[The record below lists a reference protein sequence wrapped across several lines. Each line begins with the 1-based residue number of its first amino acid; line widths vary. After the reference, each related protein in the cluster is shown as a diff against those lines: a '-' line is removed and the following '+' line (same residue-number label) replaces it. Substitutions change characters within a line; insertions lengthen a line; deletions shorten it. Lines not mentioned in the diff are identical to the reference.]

1 MKQVEAIVSSRK
13 LDEVRAS
20 LARAGVDGMT
30 VMNVVG
36 FGRASP
42 VSAEG
47 DDPQLRIKIEIVV
60 EDGRVPALLVEL
72 QRAIRTGRVGDGKI
86 FVLPVDDAVRI
97 RTNERGR
104 DAL

>member
-13 LDEVRAS
+13 LEEVRAS
-20 LARAGVDGMT
+20 LARAGIDGMT

-36 FGRASP
+36 FGRGS
-42 VSAEG
+42 SLTAEG
-47 DDPQLRIKIEIVV
+47 EEPEPRIKVEIVV

-72 QRAIRTGRVGDGKI
+72 LRAVRTGRVGDGKI

-97 RTNERGR
+97 RTSERGR